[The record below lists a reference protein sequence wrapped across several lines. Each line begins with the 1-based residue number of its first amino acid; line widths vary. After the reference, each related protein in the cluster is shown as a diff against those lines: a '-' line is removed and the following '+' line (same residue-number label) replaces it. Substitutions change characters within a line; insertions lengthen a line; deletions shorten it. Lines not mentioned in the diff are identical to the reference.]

1 MVARSDS
8 RNDNKRGMLA
18 EANPTT
24 LYFTLREAFFC
35 CLYLINEDLASI
47 LMQHLTLQLQL
58 QLVSV
63 ASLIFFVYCQNIV
76 STFNSCSR
84 HYYLIFFL
92 NKKTWILK
100 TSQIFSTQ
108 PQICNTFSYVRHNTF
123 FLTVNQIKTKD

>member
-35 CLYLINEDLASI
+35 CLYLINEYLASI

-58 QLVSV
+58 VSV
-63 ASLIFFVYCQNIV
+63 AITLFFSISIAVLN
-76 STFNSCSR
+76 FNLR
-84 HYYLIFFL
+84 FFSIR
-92 NKKTWILK
+92 KRE
-100 TSQIFSTQ
+100 S
-108 PQICNTFSYVRHNTF
+108 
-123 FLTVNQIKTKD
+123 

>member
-18 EANPTT
+18 EANPAT

-58 QLVSV
+58 VSV
-63 ASLIFFVYCQNIV
+63 AVTLFFLYCLNIV
-76 STFNSCSR
+76 STFNSCSE
-84 HYYLIFFL
+84 L
-92 NKKTWILK
+92 
-100 TSQIFSTQ
+100 
-108 PQICNTFSYVRHNTF
+108 
-123 FLTVNQIKTKD
+123 